1 MADNHGHKIAF
12 SSASRRKGKGE
23 IHMSSITVKD
33 GTRIYYKD
41 WGKGPVVTLS
51 HGWPLSSDAWDGQML
66 FLTPKAFPAV
76 PHDRPGTGPSTHP
89 SSTNPI
95 TPYPTYIPTLP

>member
-41 WGKGPVVTLS
+41 WGKGPAVTFS
-51 HGWPLSSDAWDGQML
+51 QACRLSSNPWHAQML
-66 FLTPKAFPAV
+66 FFAKNELPRFLQHRRGPGRTPTTS
-76 PHDRPGTGPSTHP
+76 PGHADTGNTD
-89 SSTNPI
+89 T
-95 TPYPTYIPTLP
+95 